1 MGRESERFPVDMQRS
16 SVRTGLRD
24 SDNRPDCVEYSPPVA
39 ADRRRPS
46 ELRRRAGNAAPVNR
60 ERISRLAHADHPIA
74 SPLDDDSVRR
84 LLEQGIRPDAE
95 RVLDL
100 GCGGG
105 EWLLRA
111 TAG

>member
-1 MGRESERFPVDMQRS
+1 M
-16 SVRTGLRD
+16 
-24 SDNRPDCVEYSPPVA
+24 
-39 ADRRRPS
+39 
-46 ELRRRAGNAAPVNR
+46 NR
-60 ERISRLAHADHPIA
+60 EQISLIAHAEHPIK

-84 LLEQGIRPDAE
+84 LLDRGLPTGEE

-111 TAG
+111 LA